1 MRVAFIMQRA
11 AKIASNRE
19 TRFVSVIKSDYA
31 KRENKCRFRR
41 PGCLPWRSVAVLRRL
56 FQGNPVLL
64 ALNTPRRIISGVF

>member
-41 PGCLPWRSVAVLRRL
+41 PGCAMTIRRGIKATIPEKSRFARS
-56 FQGNPVLL
+56 
-64 ALNTPRRIISGVF
+64 